1 MTSFWT
7 EAVGGAQCHCCWAHQ
22 QRKRKVSLGKRA
34 SSVWTLLLWPLRP
47 GAHSAIPDATDA
59 QGWTTSAG
67 LVILP
72 AWPFAAFCSSDSL
85 EASAWWCH
93 WLIGTPLPQT
103 LPYTQTS
110 NLSPAEQL
118 TREPGRV
125 LCLAHIYILAYALTK

>member
-1 MTSFWT
+1 MS
-7 EAVGGAQCHCCWAHQ
+7 
-22 QRKRKVSLGKRA
+22 
-34 SSVWTLLLWPLRP
+34 LLLGPPAEEAESQPWEAGFQRVDSVAVAAAARCPLC
-47 GAHSAIPDATDA
+47 IPDATDA

-125 LCLAHIYILAYALTK
+125 LCLAHIYILAYVLTK